1 MRRLLAILVTLAV
14 VLNFVWVKP
23 APAYAAI
30 DYNSIRVRLSS
41 MGSITSVPVTVQ
53 GGYTIK
59 EDSSIK
65 LEQKAYTVK
74 LQNGKLVLTDGSKN
88 WNLGTKFTFKR
99 SHGSLRINNPAYGK
113 TDYLGDMEFRVN
125 GSSIMLIN
133 ELHLELYLYGVV
145 PSEMPNSWPLEAL
158 KAQAVAAR
166 TYAANKIRAGQTYA
180 LVDTQSDQ
188 VYRGYNKSASR
199 AIQAVDATR
208 GQVLKYKGS
217 FAETFY
223 SSSNGG
229 ITERAGN
236 AFASDRDYLK
246 IKEDKYDLNPSN
258 PKASWT
264 VTYAKEPVD
273 KNLQSR
279 LLSNSSFINYL
290 KDKKY
295 STKESDIKILKI
307 LDLKVEEYNDSKRL
321 QKGKIV
327 LEVEAAKADN
337 TKEKE
342 TIEVPVTL
350 TKSNTRSL
358 LKLDSLLFEVTTDK
372 DETKFIIK
380 GAALAT
386 V

>member
-1 MRRLLAILVTLAV
+1 M
-14 VLNFVWVKP
+14 
-23 APAYAAI
+23 
-30 DYNSIRVRLSS
+30 
-41 MGSITSVPVTVQ
+41 
-53 GGYTIK
+53 
-59 EDSSIK
+59 
-65 LEQKAYTVK
+65 
-74 LQNGKLVLTDGSKN
+74 
-88 WNLGTKFTFKR
+88 
-99 SHGSLRINNPAYGK
+99 
-113 TDYLGDMEFRVN
+113 
-125 GSSIMLIN
+125 
-133 ELHLELYLYGVV
+133 
-145 PSEMPNSWPLEAL
+145 

-372 DETKFIIK
+372 DETKFIM
-380 GAALAT
+380 GSGLAT